1 MRACIA
7 QRARRPSEAAQ
18 ALRVVLVDRVA
29 WSGTPPAGGER
40 MESKRITCPESGHLE
55 TIDYE
60 RTPCGIVIDACSRFD
75 PACAVGCGGEC
86 ARRLDLRDR
95 LHVDDHSD
103 RVLVVFANERAS
115 RPLAV
120 AIAEALQQDGM
131 IVELANADTFAT
143 PPPADYDAVVLGA
156 AGHLPSS
163 LREYIRAHR
172 DALRAMPTALF
183 VRDASAVAAI
193 VKRTRWLPTR
203 SAVFAR
209 RGLLDEWFGDP
220 SEQAAADAAV
230 AHQLAV
236 ALADD
241 LPNA

>member
-1 MRACIA
+1 
-7 QRARRPSEAAQ
+7 
-18 ALRVVLVDRVA
+18 
-29 WSGTPPAGGER
+29 

-75 PACAVGCGGEC
+75 PACAVGCGAEC

-95 LHVDDHSD
+95 LHVEDRSE

-115 RPLAV
+115 RPVAA
-120 AIAEALQQDGM
+120 AIAEAFEQDGM
-131 IVELANADTFAT
+131 IVELANADTFAA

-156 AGHLPSS
+156 AGRFPYS
-163 LREYIRAHR
+163 LRAYIRAHR

-183 VRDASAVAAI
+183 VRDASAIAAI
-193 VKRTRWLPTR
+193 AKRTRWLPTR
-203 SAVFAR
+203 SVVFAR

-220 SEQAAADAAV
+220 GEHTAADAAV
-230 AHQLAV
+230 AHELAL

-241 LPNA
+241 LPSA